1 MFRLWSTPF
10 FEGSS
15 SVSSVP
21 EQFPVA
27 LAGRPFQINLKD
39 YREQFVELQ
48 RESQDTSDEPGDQS
62 ISRQGYWGRYQFQW
76 FDGAGQE
83 ELDAPDS
90 VRTRFFK
97 SKGVNVW
104 SRDGVGL
111 LPATELVEAATGLSV
126 PGGCRVDDKL
136 FFIEGGDLRRTV
148 WTAPGSYTTV
158 STTGAGTCLAV
169 ASNGNTVWAVNT
181 TVMVSSNG
189 GTSFSTFSSH
199 VYDNVWYASGH
210 LFASHQN
217 TLYEISSTG
226 TRTVLYTH
234 PSSAFRWRHVAG
246 GPRRIYAAGDSN
258 GFGEVYWIGYD
269 EATGALNTFATPAA
283 DLRSDEYVNVMRSY
297 ASVMVLGTN
306 KGLRLAAVADDGAL
320 ILGAFIAEPGEVKCL
335 EPDGEFMLFGWSNY
349 DATSSG
355 VGRLN
360 LSRFTSRQVPAF
372 ASDLMYD
379 GLGAVTFLAKMP
391 DGIVAFGVDNVGVA
405 ATAASKVTS
414 GSLETGQIRF
424 GTTFPKVAQS
434 LNVNHAPLQG
444 YVECYLSDAA
454 GVETKVGTS
463 ATAGSSVSPR
473 FGLDQ
478 MRSAYFNVRFVL
490 VRNGSVNGPT
500 LRSWDLT
507 AVPAPQRQKQILLP
521 LIVKSVVRSNTGEQG
536 EKTAQDI
543 AVTRRFLEDL
553 VSSAAVVT
561 LQVGDRTETVKV
573 DNMEISPH
581 DWTDTFGEMQSNI
594 TLRLITIG
602 GV

>member
-90 VRTRFFK
+90 VRSRFFR

-104 SRDGVGL
+104 SRSGVSL
-111 LPATELVEAATGLSV
+111 LPATQLANPGTTMG
-126 PGGCRVDDKL
+126 GGCRANIYYYY
-136 FFIEGGDLRRTV
+136 IEGGALQRTT
-148 WTAPGSYTTV
+148 WTAPGSLTTS
-158 STTGAGTCLAV
+158 STSGAGTCLGV
-169 ASNGNTVWAVNT
+169 ASDGQTVWAVNAT
-181 TVMVSSNG
+181 NMVSSPS
-189 GTSFSTFSSH
+189 TTTFTAFSAH
-199 VYDNVWYASGH
+199 AYDGVWYANGH
-210 LFASHQN
+210 LFASHEN
-217 TLYEISSTG
+217 ILYEVGSSG
-226 TRTVLYTH
+226 ARTILITH
-234 PSSAFRWRHVAG
+234 PNTAFRWRHVAG
-246 GPRRIYAAGDSN
+246 GPRQCYAAGDTN
-258 GFGEVYWIGYD
+258 GNGEVYSIGYD
-269 EATGALNTFATPAA
+269 DATGALNTFGTPAA

-320 ILGAFIAEPGEVKCL
+320 ILGAFISEPGEVKCL

-355 VGRLN
+355 IGRLN

-372 ASDLMYD
+372 ASDLMYN
-379 GLGAVTFLAKMP
+379 GLGTVTSVVKMP
-391 DGIVAFGVDNVGVA
+391 NGVIAFNIDGVGMVATNNVKVA
-405 ATAASKVTS
+405 S
-414 GSLETGQIRF
+414 GSLETGLIRF
-424 GTTFPKVAQS
+424 GTTFNKVAQS
-434 LNVNHAPLQG
+434 LNLNHAPLEG
-444 YVECYLSDAA
+444 SVDCYISEDSATE
-454 GVETKVGTS
+454 VKVGS
-463 ATAGSSVSPR
+463 SIIAGSTASPR
-473 FGLDQ
+473 FSLNQ
-478 MRSAYFNVRFVL
+478 MRSPFFSLRFVL
-490 VRNGSVNGPT
+490 NRDASANGPT
-500 LRSWDLT
+500 LRSWDLS

-521 LIVKSVVRSNTGEQG
+521 LILKSVVRSNTGEQG
-536 EKTAQDI
+536 EKTPQDI
-543 AVTRRFLEDL
+543 EVVRNFLEDL
-553 VSSAAVVT
+553 VASAAVVT
-561 LQVGDRTETVKV
+561 LQIGHRTETVKV
-573 DNMEISPH
+573 DNMEIAPD
-581 DWTDTFGEMQSNI
+581 DWTSFFEEMQSVV